1 MTSRIRPVTWMPDA
15 FPSLYLDEDVSVILG
30 AILCA
35 RGFNAL
41 TVRDA
46 KQLGQTDTEQLK
58 KATNG
63 NRVLL
68 THNRVDFEQ
77 LHSEYMKTGKTHAGI
92 VIARRR
98 VPSEMATR
106 IGRLLTRLPSTKFSN
121 QLFYV

>member
-1 MTSRIRPVTWMPDA
+1 MPDA
-15 FPSLYLDEDVSVILG
+15 FPSLYLDEDVSVVLG

-46 KQLGQTDTEQLK
+46 KQLGQTDVEQLK
-58 KATNG
+58 IATKD

-77 LHSEYMKTGKTHAGI
+77 LHSECLETGKTHAGI

-98 VPSEMATR
+98 LPSEIAAR
-106 IGRLLTRLPSTKFSN
+106 VGRLLTRLPSNEFSN